1 MDASTYGFL
10 HLSSTSNA
18 NVVVKT
24 SPSTSSVAPPGAP
37 AQDGHGAS
45 PSRSRPASPA
55 SPALSTASTVDGEED
70 IELSPILPPLPA
82 PRLPDRA
89 LQLLRTPPPGAL
101 EDGQFGTASWG
112 SPYPQSDSNLRRQS
126 FSSDASDD
134 SPIHHLDIETPFL
147 RPVPELS
154 RSQSDQNSP
163 LSAAAAVLANRVRR
177 QTRGLTEDWI
187 RTHTTD
193 DHNDESRHWFS
204 DGSES
209 EHSSLSG
216 SEPGWQEGEFRTP
229 RAPQRTTNLTTT
241 TTSRQGS
248 RHQPRARSSIET
260 LRPGD
265 SLSPN
270 NTGQNS
276 SMATSE
282 AAPATHDAA
291 SDRSQAASPP
301 EVPVAESPK
310 KRIPS
315 VNGIME
321 PKLPATPIKGSQ
333 KPLPKEPAMT
343 PRIRKKVPWR
353 GKNIM
358 VLIPQDQERGQPG
371 HAPMPLRQDEIK
383 RMFASWQELGY
394 DISGFDLEVDGYQA
408 EGTADSQTRD
418 SWPNFDEVAKEREE
432 RTFKVTLPDLNAWK
446 NYMDEL
452 QEAKLRALGVFSG
465 DDDPE
470 PPSISPAATDLSRQP
485 SAQYPPLPFSP
496 PLPTSSA
503 SSNHGL
509 PAFQHGQFMP
519 GRPSTQSPG
528 ISHGASPLSFS
539 ALPGKFNPRQSISL
553 PASSSPFGFQQQSPQ
568 AWNQAGILQGLS
580 RHDSP
585 SLMNLN
591 GIMSPQSPFGPE
603 SPGIPMHQRH
613 QSLQYP
619 MLPHQQYSFLQPA
632 RASPRLQE
640 VREDEEEP
648 VVESPART
656 PEPPAQQNP
665 DTLQAEIDDAEY
677 HLEEQ
682 LRNELEHEDY
692 NPQPQNDEPAPLP
705 DPFVPAHDRQASN
718 HFPVPERFANEP
730 SKPLVL
736 HHPRPHSRGHSLS
749 QGYFRDHNENNVTAD
764 ESNLTKFSSLNE
776 IPETRKGDEAF
787 EIETNPS
794 NLGTPV
800 QDFDFPSG
808 FGHQKNF
815 STASNPWND
824 AGSVASGGNAARRSS
839 HASKPSLSKLNVQAP
854 EFKFNPTSSFTP
866 GQFNFNA
873 SSFKPTSESFQP
885 GSSFKPTSESFQPG
899 ANSFQPTAN
908 SFQPTASSFQP
919 GASSFQPTA
928 SSFQPTASTF
938 QPGNFEAASFQ
949 PSVFQANTSVFSSP
963 PANPPTHVTPAKIHA
978 TAPSF
983 SPGQS
988 AFSFSASGPKFN
1000 PDAPTF
1006 TPHSDSF
1013 TSPVASGSESKG
1025 HRGSIFGSIDLRS
1038 SALQQSTKSKAIPII
1053 RPSSTSS
1060 ARSHDGDETQED
1072 ADGRPLVDEN
1082 RVKRARSSAPGGDDV
1097 PLFAEQPKEP
1107 ELPLHESEASGKDE
1121 AFGEDRRVET
1131 EQTLPADTSMSSI
1144 VTSDPIDTKATT
1156 AAPSAA
1162 PSEDSPADQSINRWK
1177 PFEFE
1182 SNVDI
1187 QSFNDARPYGEDN
1200 FKHGHKKTL
1209 SATAQPFTPGAASY
1223 GDATQTEQ
1231 EEESDASPV
1240 GSPIPARA
1248 PVGLA
1253 GSRYSSTQSQPRT
1266 VSKGLSASRF
1276 ADPAPKPKGLAASR
1290 FARSPTPDEKPL
1302 PPVPVEDDVLESV
1315 EHDAEF
1321 EPELSATI
1329 TNPAGGDGTEPT
1341 FEEIDAVMDQ
1351 FFDDP
1356 TMGVNKHEPSK
1367 WQHGSPTRNL
1377 SIAAVANSSP
1387 YRLEPVNHYARD
1399 ETSLTPRE
1407 YHALPEPSAQPML
1420 STELEDPFIDPPE
1433 PLVTPDNADA
1443 VDGESLPASDWEAAF
1458 TEDEHE
1464 KLENR
1469 AQFFDG
1475 RVNEVVGNLL
1485 ASRLEPLEKTLFSI
1499 QQVLATR
1506 ARRTPSS
1513 RRDMR
1518 SVSAELQQ
1526 SDADDEDEE
1535 PIPRRSMSPRRDRR
1549 MDQIRA
1555 AVLEG
1560 LAAHQRNQPSL
1571 SPAPVLAPAPAPTAV
1586 EAPPT
1591 AILEALE
1598 EMKKQISNSMK
1609 GNDDLKKIVEEVVE
1623 RRVPAGPKPEEVQDA
1638 KTEELQAKITEIEQ
1652 RLYFEQTK
1660 VENEVAERRMAED
1673 LAAELMRKLQAAET
1687 RVEVEIINRSV
1698 FDQRVAD
1705 LEERLRAAEEL
1716 SEQSV
1721 IVRRAAE
1728 DKLTEARVQ
1737 HETAAEEVV
1746 RLREIIEQRDHKL
1759 RSVEQANSKTAMR
1772 IALLEAAQNNAAQAQ
1787 TEAISRCKVME
1798 AELKDVRQ
1806 DNHHWRAE
1814 AERYDES
1821 ARQKGAELTRAL
1833 EENQHMHKS
1842 LTTLTTQLE
1851 ENERMRESW
1860 RGKFISLQEDMGRAA
1875 REIAEENARRIKKDQ
1890 AMLARQE
1897 VLDAR
1902 LQAEAKTRER
1912 LEVEMERLQ
1921 SNERAG
1927 MRATNECARL
1937 EGLIGELKTENHKL
1951 EQKAARYQREFEEAR
1966 ESGASEVKRTR
1977 MALQTEIDSANNQV
1991 NFIREELEE
2000 QNSKLRAELD
2010 HVRLEADTA
2019 KAQSEMLLEEAEN
2032 SKTIELDELRAKHQN
2047 ELEDLQTRYERRVNN
2062 AQEDAH
2068 KTEQHLLE
2076 RLSLSAS
2083 KTEHLQDRIL
2093 HLEDKLEIAK
2103 QAAAAAAQ
2111 AAKSAGAEV
2120 TVAAPQVK
2128 HASRNL
2134 DPPEK
2139 ISPQALRESI
2149 MVLQEQ
2155 LQAREQRIEEL
2166 EHSLS
2171 KADPDAAS
2179 KITKRDDE
2187 ISWLRELLAVRHE
2200 NLQDIIAALQSD
2212 RFDRDAVKD
2221 AAIRLKANLQMEEQE
2236 RERAMNGGSAINLPN
2251 IAQTIQNATPRVA
2264 QTIGPIAA
2272 AWGNWRKGNRSSPS
2286 LSSFSNVL
2294 NSPVAGRN
2302 ATPSRSNSNA
2312 QNSLLGGLM
2321 TPPASGLRQT
2331 PPVDNRPQPTAFAST
2346 GRRFPSGGQGR
2357 SRGISNTSHRSERV
2371 TTPPPREPEEEPMT
2385 PPMMRTSGYDSDA
2398 QPGDFDDNDFF
2409 EED

>member
-1 MDASTYGFL
+1 MPLPAWQRSRT
-10 HLSSTSNA
+10 H
-18 NVVVKT
+18 VVVKT
-24 SPSTSSVAPPGAP
+24 SPTTSSVAPPGAP

-55 SPALSTASTVDGEED
+55 SPALSTASTVDGEE
-70 IELSPILPPLPA
+70 ELESSPVLPPLPA

-101 EDGQFGTASWG
+101 EDNRFGTASWG
-112 SPYPQSDSNLRRQS
+112 SPYPQSDRNLRRQS

-147 RPVPELS
+147 RPVPDLL
-154 RSQSDQNSP
+154 RSQSDPHTS

-193 DHNDESRHWFS
+193 DPNDESRHWFS
-204 DGSES
+204 DGSGS

-216 SEPGWQEGEFRTP
+216 SDPGWLEEGEFRTP
-229 RAPQRTTNLTTT
+229 RAPQRNTTAA
-241 TTSRQGS
+241 SRQGS
-248 RHQPRARSSIET
+248 RHHPRARSSIET

-265 SLSPN
+265 SLSPK
-270 NTGQNS
+270 TGQNN

-291 SDRSQAASPP
+291 SDRAQAAATP
-301 EVPVAESPK
+301 ELPVAESPK
-310 KRIPS
+310 KGVPS
-315 VNGIME
+315 TNGE
-321 PKLPATPIKGSQ
+321 PRLPATPTKGSQ

-343 PRIRKKVPWR
+343 PRIKKKVPWK

-358 VLIPQDQERGQPG
+358 VLIPRDQERGQPG
-371 HAPMPLRQDEIK
+371 HAPMPLRQDEIQ
-383 RMFASWQELGY
+383 RMFSSWQELGY
-394 DISGFDLEVDGYQA
+394 DISGFDLEVDGYQPD
-408 EGTADSQTRD
+408 GIADSQTRD
-418 SWPNFDEVAKEREE
+418 AWPNFDEVAKEREE
-432 RTFKVTLPDLNAWK
+432 RTFKVTLPDLNAWN

-452 QEAKLRALGVFSG
+452 QEAKLRALGVSFG
-465 DDDPE
+465 DDEPE
-470 PPSISPAATDLSRQP
+470 LQPSISPATTDLSRQP

-503 SSNHGL
+503 SSSHGL
-509 PAFQHGQFMP
+509 PGFAQTAPFVP
-519 GRPSTQSPG
+519 GRPATQSPALP
-528 ISHGASPLSFS
+528 HGASPLSFTG
-539 ALPGKFNPRQSISL
+539 LPGKYNPRQSISL

-568 AWNQAGILQGLS
+568 GWPNQAGILHGLS

-603 SPGIPMHQRH
+603 SPGINMHQRH

-640 VREDEEEP
+640 VREDEEELP
-648 VVESPART
+648 SKSPSKT
-656 PEPPAQQNP
+656 PEPPKQQNP

-705 DPFVPAHDRQASN
+705 DPFVPAHDRQASGQL
-718 HFPVPERFANEP
+718 PVPERFANDP
-730 SKPLVL
+730 AKPLVL

-776 IPETRKGDEAF
+776 IPETHKADEAY

-800 QDFDFPSG
+800 QNFEFPSG

-824 AGSVASGGNAARRSS
+824 AGSVGSGSNAARRSS
-839 HASKPSLSKLNVQAP
+839 HASKSSLSKLNVQAP

-866 GQFNFNA
+866 GQFNF
-873 SSFKPTSESFQP
+873 SSSNFQPTSNSFQP
-885 GSSFKPTSESFQPG
+885 GSSSFQPG
-899 ANSFQPTAN
+899 S
-908 SFQPTASSFQP
+908 SSFQP
-919 GASSFQPTA
+919 GASSFQPGNIHSA
-928 SSFQPTASTF
+928 NFEPAGFQPA
-938 QPGNFEAASFQ
+938 
-949 PSVFQANTSVFSSP
+949 VFQANTTNMFSSP
-963 PANPPTHVTPAKIHA
+963 PANPPAQVTPAKINA
-978 TAPSF
+978 NAPSF

-1000 PDAPTF
+1000 PVAPSF

-1013 TSPVASGSESKG
+1013 TSPVASGSESVG
-1025 HRGSIFGSIDLRS
+1025 HRGSIFGSIDLKS
-1038 SALQQSTKSKAIPII
+1038 SAVFQPSKKSKAIPIV
-1053 RPSSTSS
+1053 RPSSISS
-1060 ARSHDGDETQED
+1060 GQSRDGDETQED

-1097 PLFAEQPKEP
+1097 PLFAEQPKDSEIAIQAREEP
-1107 ELPLHESEASGKDE
+1107 AKDE
-1121 AFGEDRRVET
+1121 DINDDRPLET
-1131 EQTLPADTSMSSI
+1131 EHTLPADTSMSSI
-1144 VTSDPIDTKATT
+1144 ITSDLIDTKATT
-1156 AAPSAA
+1156 AAPSATA
-1162 PSEDSPADQSINRWK
+1162 SETSPADQNVNRWG

-1182 SNVDI
+1182 SKVDI
-1187 QSFNDARPYGEDN
+1187 QSFNDARPFGEDS

-1209 SATAQPFTPGAASY
+1209 SAAAHPFTPGATSY
-1223 GDATQTEQ
+1223 GEGTQTEP
-1231 EEESDASPV
+1231 EEDEFDASPV
-1240 GSPIPARA
+1240 VSPVPARPA
-1248 PVGLA
+1248 SGLSA
-1253 GSRYSSTQSQPRT
+1253 SRFSSGQSQPRT
-1266 VSKGLSASRF
+1266 VSKGLGASRF

-1290 FARSPTPDEKPL
+1290 FARSPTPEEKPL
-1302 PPVPVEDDVLESV
+1302 PPVPVEENVIESV
-1315 EHDAEF
+1315 EHDF
-1321 EPELSATI
+1321 EPEPRLEATI
-1329 TNPAGGDGTEPT
+1329 NPAGDSHEPT

-1351 FFDDP
+1351 FIDDP
-1356 TMGVNKHEPSK
+1356 TMGVNKHVEPVK
-1367 WQHGSPTRNL
+1367 WQHASPTRNL

-1387 YRLEPVNHYARD
+1387 YRLEPATDQYARD
-1399 ETSLTPRE
+1399 EASVTPRE
-1407 YHALPEPSAQPML
+1407 YHPLPEPAAQPMP
-1420 STELEDPFIDPPE
+1420 STELEDPFVDPPE
-1433 PLVTPDNADA
+1433 ALVTPDNPDA
-1443 VDGESLPASDWEAAF
+1443 LDGESLPGSDWEAAF

-1475 RVNEVVGNLL
+1475 RVNEVVGTLL
-1485 ASRLEPLEKTLFSI
+1485 AARLEPLEKTLFSI

-1526 SDADDEDEE
+1526 SDADDEDDE

-1549 MDQIRA
+1549 LDQIRA

-1560 LAAHQRNQPSL
+1560 LAAHQRNQPAL
-1571 SPAPVLAPAPAPTAV
+1571 SPAPALAPAPSVPEPA
-1586 EAPPT
+1586 PT

-1598 EMKKQISNSMK
+1598 EMKQHLSNNMRV
-1609 GNDDLKKIVEEVVE
+1609 GDDLKKIVEEVVE
-1623 RRVPAGPKPEEVQDA
+1623 SRVPAAPKPEELQDA
-1638 KTEELQAKITEIEQ
+1638 KTEELQAKILDLEQ

-1660 VENEVAERRMAED
+1660 VENEVSERRMAED

-1698 FDQRVAD
+1698 FDQRVTD

-1721 IVRRAAE
+1721 IARRAAE
-1728 DKLTEARVQ
+1728 DKLTEARCL
-1737 HETAAEEVV
+1737 HEGAAEEVV
-1746 RLREIIEQRDHKL
+1746 RLRETVEQRDHKL

-1772 IALLEAAQNNAAQAQ
+1772 SALLEAAQNNAAQAQ
-1787 TEAISRCKVME
+1787 TEAVNKCKAME
-1798 AELKDVRQ
+1798 VELKDVRQ

-1821 ARQKGAELTRAL
+1821 ARQKGAELARAL
-1833 EENQHMHKS
+1833 EENQHMQKS

-1851 ENERMRESW
+1851 ENERLRESW
-1860 RGKFISLQEDMGRAA
+1860 RGKFVSLQEDMGRAA

-1921 SNERAG
+1921 SNERTG
-1927 MRATNECARL
+1927 MRAANECTRL
-1937 EGLIGELKTENHKL
+1937 EGLLSELKTENHKL
-1951 EQKAARYQREFEEAR
+1951 EQKAMRYQREFEEAR
-1966 ESGASEVKRTR
+1966 ESGVSEVKRTR

-2019 KAQSEMLLEEAEN
+2019 KAQNEMLLEEVEN
-2032 SKTIELDELRAKHQN
+2032 SKVAELEELQGKHQN
-2047 ELEDLQTRYERRVNN
+2047 EMEDLQTRYERRVNN

-2068 KTEQHLLE
+2068 KAEQHLLE
-2076 RLSLSAS
+2076 RLSLSTS

-2111 AAKSAGAEV
+2111 AAKSAGADV
-2120 TVAAPQVK
+2120 TVPVAQPK
-2128 HASRNL
+2128 HASRSL
-2134 DPPEK
+2134 EPPER

-2166 EHSLS
+2166 EQSLA
-2171 KADPDAAS
+2171 KADPDAAT

-2272 AWGNWRKGNRSSPS
+2272 AWGNWRKGNRSQPS
-2286 LSSFSNVL
+2286 LSSLSGVL
-2294 NSPVAGRN
+2294 SSPAGRN
-2302 ATPSRSNSNA
+2302 ATPSRSNSTS

-2346 GRRFPSGGQGR
+2346 GRRYPSGSVPAR
-2357 SRGISNTSHRSERV
+2357 SRGVSNTSRASNS
-2371 TTPPPREPEEEPMT
+2371 TPPPRQSDNEPMT